1 MFASCQVRWQ
11 PRSTGEG
18 SSVDFPADKAYRRG
32 GQMIDGG
39 ASFDNIIERERGL
52 RRELSARRLTMIA
65 IGGAIGTGLFLGSG
79 FAISLAGPAVLGS
92 CAGGAVIALL
102 LMGCLAEMTVAQ
114 PTSGS
119 FGAYAEYYIDPLA
132 GFLVRY
138 AYWTSIVLA
147 VGTEVTAVA
156 LYMRFWF
163 PALPGWLW
171 IVGFSAL
178 LIGVN
183 ARSVNVFGAVEY
195 WFSALKVTAI
205 VIFILLAGYIVL
217 GAASAVPA
225 AAAGPCAGA
234 AAVGLRRCAACGGFM
249 PRGVWGAWVAVI
261 VAIFSY
267 LSIEMIAVAAGEAA
281 QPEVAITRAFRS
293 TVFRLILFYL
303 LTLALVLAI
312 VPWTAAGIEESPF
325 VKVMRALRVPAAA
338 GIFNLVIL
346 VAALS
351 AMNSQLYITTR
362 MMFSLSRAHQAPRR
376 FGLLN
381 RRGVPVQALLFSSI
395 GIALATVLSIV
406 APKSAFILMVSI
418 SAFGAMFTWM
428 MIFITH
434 YRFRRVHARTGAAPL
449 RFRMVGFPAT
459 TLLGAALMAAVLL
472 TTAFTDAFR
481 MTLFFG
487 LPFLAFLSA
496 AYWIWHRQHVRR
508 AVSSA
513 GTA

>member
-1 MFASCQVRWQ
+1 MLASCQVRRQ
-11 PRSTGEG
+11 PRSSSEG
-18 SSVDFPADKAYRRG
+18 GSVDFPADKAYRRG

-79 FAISLAGPAVLGS
+79 FAISLAGPAVLVS
-92 CAGGAVIALL
+92 YAVGAVIALL
-102 LMGCLAEMTVAQ
+102 LMGCLAEMTVAH

-163 PALPGWLW
+163 PALPGWPW
-171 IVGFSAL
+171 IVAFSAL

-217 GAASAVPA
+217 GAPSAVPA
-225 AAAGPCAGA
+225 AAAGPGSGA
-234 AAVGLRRCAACGGFM
+234 AAVGFRNYTAHGAFL

-303 LTLALVLAI
+303 LTLALVLRS
-312 VPWTAAGIEESPF
+312 EEHTSE
-325 VKVMRALRVPAAA
+325 LQSQS
-338 GIFNLVIL
+338 NLVC
-346 VAALS
+346 
-351 AMNSQLYITTR
+351 R
-362 MMFSLSRAHQAPRR
+362 
-376 FGLLN
+376 LLLEKKKKKN
-381 RRGVPVQALLFSSI
+381 HKI
-395 GIALATVLSIV
+395 
-406 APKSAFILMVSI
+406 
-418 SAFGAMFTWM
+418 
-428 MIFITH
+428 
-434 YRFRRVHARTGAAPL
+434 
-449 RFRMVGFPAT
+449 
-459 TLLGAALMAAVLL
+459 
-472 TTAFTDAFR
+472 
-481 MTLFFG
+481 
-487 LPFLAFLSA
+487 
-496 AYWIWHRQHVRR
+496 HR
-508 AVSSA
+508 
-513 GTA
+513 

>member
-1 MFASCQVRWQ
+1 MSDR
-11 PRSTGEG
+11 E
-18 SSVDFPADKAYRRG
+18 
-32 GQMIDGG
+32 

-52 RRELSARRLTMIA
+52 RRSLSARRLTMIA

-79 FAISLAGPAVLGS
+79 FAISLAGPGVLVS
-92 CAGGAVIALL
+92 YAIGAVVALL
-102 LMGCLAEMTVAQ
+102 LMGCLAEMTVAH

-119 FGAYAEYYIDPLA
+119 FGAYAEYYIGPLA

-138 AYWTSIVLA
+138 AYWTCIVLA

-171 IVGFSAL
+171 IVAFSGV

-195 WFSALKVTAI
+195 WFSAIKVTAI
-205 VIFILLAGYIVL
+205 VIFILLAAYIVL
-217 GAASAVPA
+217 RAPA
-225 AAAGPCAGA
+225 AASGSGTGA
-234 AAVGLRRCAACGGFM
+234 AAVGFHNYTAHGGFL

-281 QPEVAITRAFRS
+281 QPEIAITRAFRS

-338 GIFNLVIL
+338 GIFNFVIL

-362 MMFSLSRAHQAPRR
+362 MMFSLSRAGHAPRR
-376 FGLLN
+376 FGRLN
-381 RRGVPVQALLFSSI
+381 RRSVPVQALLLSSI

-434 YRFRRVHARTGAAPL
+434 YRFRRARALSGAAPL
-449 RFRMVGFPAT
+449 RFRMYGFPVT

-481 MTLFFG
+481 MTLVFG
-487 LPFLAFLSA
+487 LPFLICLSVTYWVWRRHNARA
-496 AYWIWHRQHVRR
+496 ALSSGG
-508 AVSSA
+508 AV
-513 GTA
+513 